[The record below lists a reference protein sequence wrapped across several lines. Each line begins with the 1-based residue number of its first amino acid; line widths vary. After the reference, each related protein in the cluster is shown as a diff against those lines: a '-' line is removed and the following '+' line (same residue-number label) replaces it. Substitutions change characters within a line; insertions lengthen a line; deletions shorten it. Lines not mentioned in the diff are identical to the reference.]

1 MSFKQSIEIEKI
13 QEIVNSI
20 NTQLESIEEYG
31 HVSIPSDEH
40 LKLKERSEKIINL
53 LNICYLELDNFN
65 NEITDWYSY

>member
-13 QEIVNSI
+13 QNIVNNI
-20 NTQLESIEEYG
+20 NEQLESIEEYG

-40 LKLKERSEKIINL
+40 FKLKERSEKIVNL
-53 LNICYLELDNFN
+53 LNACSIELDNFT